1 MKNIKNT
8 KRVSKNDID
17 QREEST
23 GGEEETGS
31 EDNYGNDK
39 GSKARI
45 EKPINALTRKRI
57 KKMES
62 FQEN

>member
-31 EDNYGNDK
+31 EDNYGNDEGVK
-39 GSKARI
+39 LGSRN
-45 EKPINALTRKRI
+45 P
-57 KKMES
+57 
-62 FQEN
+62 